1 MKQQQSDPAH
11 EESEAHPPSV
21 SPYEINI
28 RVYLDALSEGKY
40 VILLITFAV
49 TLMAMLYLVMASPI
63 YTSNV
68 LMQFMDKGNSSAML
82 GEISDA
88 LVTKNSVVDAEM
100 EIIRSRRILGSAVEQ
115 LKLNIIIEPK
125 TLPVIDWGRA
135 KPCWSDCGVVI
146 DLLESGSKYTG
157 KKLTLI
163 SISNE
168 KYKLLDPDGSLLFE
182 GRVGERQVIG
192 ESGNKQGLSPTGID
206 LLVSALDAEAGT
218 EFSLTK
224 KPLLRSLEDLSKEL
238 TIKEEGKETS
248 ILRLSM
254 EGENPQHIANILNTI
269 VENYLAYNVGRKAR
283 EIQHIIDFVQKETA
297 LSKKKLEQAET
308 ALVDYLFSHNSAGLS
323 SEVTKLMSRLTSI
336 ESQITELEI
345 QKVGTQSKYTK
356 NHPVVLTI
364 TRKIDLLESEKI
376 DIDKRLKLLPEE
388 EREKE
393 AMLRDVEAAK
403 QLYLLLQS
411 KEQELGVALSG
422 ITNTIEIIDPA
433 QVSSIPIKP
442 QRLLV
447 IGKGIILGLFLG
459 LFYVIGRRAL
469 RS

>member
-1 MKQQQSDPAH
+1 MKQQHSDPGH
-11 EESEAHPPSV
+11 EESEAKLPSV
-21 SPYEINI
+21 SPYEVDI

-40 VILLITFAV
+40 VILLIAFAV
-49 TLMAMLYLVMASPI
+49 TLMAVWYLVVATPI

-68 LMQFMDKGNSSAML
+68 LMQFMDKGNSSGVL

-88 LVTKNSVVDAEM
+88 LATKNSVVDAEM
-100 EIIRSRRILGSAVEQ
+100 EIIRSRRILGAAVEQ

-125 TLPVIDWGRA
+125 MLPVIGWGGGE
-135 KPCWSDCGVVI
+135 PCWSDCGITI
-146 DLLESGSKYTG
+146 DSLESGSKYTG

-163 SISNE
+163 SIGNE
-168 KYKLLDPDGSLLFE
+168 KYKLLDPDGSLLVE
-182 GRVGERQVIG
+182 GRVGERQLIG

-206 LLVSALDAEAGT
+206 LLISALDVETGS
-218 EFSLTK
+218 EFSLTR

-238 TIKEEGKETS
+238 TIKEEGKGTN

-254 EGENPQHIANILNTI
+254 EGDNPQHIAIVLNTI
-269 VENYLAYNVGRKAR
+269 VENYLAYSVGKKTR
-283 EIQHIIDFVQKETA
+283 EIQHMIDFVQKETS

-308 ALVDYLFSHNSAGLS
+308 ALVEYLFSHNSAGLS
-323 SEVTKLMSRLTSI
+323 SEITKLMNRLASI

-345 QKVGTQSKYTK
+345 QKVGSQSKYTN
-356 NHPVVLTI
+356 NHPVILTI
-364 TRKIDLLESEKI
+364 TRKINLLESEKI

-393 AMLRDVEAAK
+393 ALLRDVEAAK
-403 QLYLLLQS
+403 QLYILLQS

-422 ITNTIEIIDPA
+422 ITNTIEVIDPA

-447 IGKGIILGLFLG
+447 MGKGILLGLFLG

-469 RS
+469 HA